1 MKINKN
7 KLGFSILSLALA
19 LGLPLNASA
28 TEKVTQPEN
37 IEITEDNKIDNT
49 EIENTENVEDTEGK
63 ALIEEDEILKE
74 DTYIEQTSPS
84 FTQEPSRPAQN
95 RVTTLPTVERNK
107 KERNKNYI
115 SQQGIDTKEEKPF
128 ELVLKDKIDEE
139 KGLIKEE
146 VDGKIKYSLT
156 YELGIIG
163 DGQTQDYTIS
173 LFTIKDD
180 EAKSINLRSY
190 VVDSVAKSSEDKKV
204 REIETDEYKGYKLET
219 TLRDTGYLEFALD
232 LDQDSE
238 PDTHTIYYQVS
249 TPGHKTIGKNDIKID
264 KNENGDLYIV
274 EEEEK
279 DEKTKLIANK
289 ASKSYLINDSEEDK
303 NLLDLMDIEGDLS
316 DAYKLDITYIDPAK
330 GEDRK
335 ETIEKIEDYKVP
347 ADSVVKISI
356 RENLPVEEIKDDVEE
371 VKEEAS
377 GDSVNA
383 PSSFKDLLKE
393 ANDSIE
399 DLNKST
405 NDIKSTILEAEDGLS
420 EENSDGEEK
429 EEASQ
434 KKSNPNSEEEK
445 LANEKALEEA
455 MAKVEKLL
463 EEKKRSIIEIN
474 PAYDDIEAEALGLS
488 MILRE
493 QTRII
498 EDLIQQAL
506 LDNELDSL
514 EELEKKDKE
523 KADAEYKRIRDL
535 VEKAEDVNE
544 RAEEKLIEL
553 DEINLTDNL
562 TDPLIIKNVGAKP
575 VLNLG
580 RLTPI
585 TRIDNLTFDSPN
597 ESERDF
603 SKNLERKLA
612 RAVEKVETV
621 TIDKEADEKA
631 KELSKDN
638 KKSEKETGDK
648 EGVLEENL
656 EKEEGKDE
664 KSVLEKDGPSS
675 FPLFER
681 YLLRLNKEK

>member
-7 KLGFSILSLALA
+7 KLGSSILSLALA

-37 IEITEDNKIDNT
+37 IEITEDDKIDNT
-49 EIENTENVEDTEGK
+49 EIENTENVEETEGK

-115 SQQGIDTKEEKPF
+115 SQQGTETKEEKPF
-128 ELVLKDKIDEE
+128 ELVLKDKTE
-139 KGLIKEE
+139 KVLKKEK

-156 YELGIIG
+156 HELGIIG

-190 VVDSVAKSSEDKKV
+190 VIDSVAKSSEDKKV
-204 REIETDEYKGYKLET
+204 REIETDDYKGYKLET

-238 PDTHTIYYQVS
+238 PTTYTIYYQVS
-249 TPGHKTIGKNDIKID
+249 TPGHKTIGKIDIKID

-274 EEEEK
+274 EEDEKEEK
-279 DEKTKLIANK
+279 AKLLANK
-289 ASKSYLINDSEEDK
+289 VSSSYLINDSEEDK
-303 NLLDLMDIEGDLS
+303 KLLDLMDIEGDLS
-316 DAYKLDITYIDPAK
+316 DAYKLDITYIDPAT
-330 GEDRK
+330 GEDKK
-335 ETIEKIEDYKVP
+335 ETIEKIEDYQIP
-347 ADSVVKISI
+347 ADSFAKISI
-356 RENLPVEEIKDDVEE
+356 SENKPAEETKDEVEE

-377 GDSVNA
+377 GEIVNA
-383 PSSFKDLLKE
+383 PSSFKDLIKE

-405 NDIKSTILEAEDGLS
+405 NDIKSTILEAENGLN
-420 EENSDGEEK
+420 EENFDGGEK

-434 KKSNPNSEEEK
+434 KKSKYISEEKK

-562 TDPLIIKNVGAKP
+562 TAPLITANKGEKP

-585 TRIDNLTFDSPN
+585 TRIDDLTFDSPD

-603 SKNLERKLA
+603 SKNLKAKLA

>member
-7 KLGFSILSLALA
+7 KLGSSILSLALA

-37 IEITEDNKIDNT
+37 IEITEDDKIDNT

-115 SQQGIDTKEEKPF
+115 SQQGTETKEEKPF
-128 ELVLKDKIDEE
+128 ELVLKDKTE
-139 KGLIKEE
+139 KVLKKEK
-146 VDGKIKYSLT
+146 VDGKIKYSLS
-156 YELGIIG
+156 YELGVIG

-190 VVDSVAKSSEDKKV
+190 VIDSVAKSSEDNKV
-204 REIETDEYKGYKLET
+204 REIETDDYKGYKLET

-232 LDQDSE
+232 LNEDSE
-238 PDTHTIYYQVS
+238 PTTYTIYYQVS
-249 TPGHKTIGKNDIKID
+249 TPGHKSLGKIDIKID

-274 EEEEK
+274 EEDEKEEK
-279 DEKTKLIANK
+279 AKLLANK
-289 ASKSYLINDSEEDK
+289 VSSSYIINDSEEDK
-303 NLLDLMDIEGDLS
+303 KLLDLMDIEGDLS
-316 DAYKLDITYIDPAK
+316 DAYKLDITYIDPAT
-330 GEDRK
+330 GEDKK

-347 ADSVVKISI
+347 SDSLAKISI
-356 RENLPVEEIKDDVEE
+356 SENKPAEEIKDEVEE
-371 VKEEAS
+371 VKEEES
-377 GDSVNA
+377 RESVNA

-405 NDIKSTILEAEDGLS
+405 NDIKSTIIEAENGLN
-420 EENSDGEEK
+420 EENFDGGEK

-434 KKSNPNSEEEK
+434 KKSKYISEEKK

-474 PAYDDIEAEALGLS
+474 PEYDDIEAEALGLS

-562 TDPLIIKNVGAKP
+562 TAPLITANKGEKP

-585 TRIDNLTFDSPN
+585 TRINNLTFDSPN

-603 SKNLERKLA
+603 SINLEAKLS

-631 KELSKDN
+631 KELSKDD